1 MLRSSVLFLSAAAV
15 LGGCQREEA
24 GGDAAAGGGA
34 AAPAPGS
41 VEATLPP
48 LKPGRWRTTTTITGS
63 DQPAPPPVTACIA
76 DAAQR
81 ANVAMAERLG
91 SLSCSERWVRREGEA
106 IVSHAVCEVDGSTQ
120 TFDTRATGDFAT
132 DFFIESTVRRDPP
145 LASGAAEYRT
155 KVHSRWMGEC

>member
-1 MLRSSVLFLSAAAV
+1 MLRSSVMFLSAASV
-15 LGGCQREEA
+15 LAGCQREES
-24 GGDAAAGGGA
+24 GGNAAAGSDS

-48 LKPGRWRTTTTITGS
+48 LKAGRWRTTTMVVGS
-63 DQPAPPPVTACIA
+63 TAQPPPPVTACIT
-76 DAAQR
+76 DAEQR

-106 IVSHAVCEVDGSTQ
+106 IVSHAVCEVDGVTQ

-132 DFFIESTVRRDPP
+132 DFFIESKVTRDPP
-145 LASGAAEYRT
+145 LAGGAAEYRT
-155 KVHSRWMGEC
+155 SVHSRWMGEC

>member
-1 MLRSSVLFLSAAAV
+1 VLRASVLFLSAAVV
-15 LGGCQREEA
+15 LAGCQREEE
-24 GGDAAAGGGA
+24 GGNTAAGGGA

-48 LKPGRWRTTTTITGS
+48 LKPGRWRTTTLVVRS
-63 DQPAPPPVTACIA
+63 PEQAPAPVTACIT
-76 DAAQR
+76 DQTQR

-106 IVSHAVCEVDGSTQ
+106 VVSHAVCKVDGATQ

-132 DFFIESTVRRDPP
+132 DFFIDSKVVRDPP
-145 LASGAAEYRT
+145 LAGGAAEYRT
-155 KVHSRWMGEC
+155 NVHSRWMGEC